1 MTDRSNTSKASAQNE
16 TESRRKARP
25 ADPCAMVIFGA
36 AGDLTKRLLVPAL
49 YNLSRTGVLP
59 DSFTL
64 VGVDLA
70 DGSTES
76 WRDHLHDML
85 ESFLD
90 DADAEFDIDRI
101 DPEVWQRLAAGMR
114 YLQGDLTDAGAYAKI
129 RDTLQDVEKSTQG
142 NVIFYL
148 AVADRFFGTVIDHL
162 GEAGLTDETGREGW
176 RRVIIEKP

>member
-16 TESRRKARP
+16 TESRRKLPRL

-76 WRDHLHDML
+76 WRDSSPRH
-85 ESFLD
+85 
-90 DADAEFDIDRI
+90 A
-101 DPEVWQRLAAGMR
+101 
-114 YLQGDLTDAGAYAKI
+114 
-129 RDTLQDVEKSTQG
+129 
-142 NVIFYL
+142 
-148 AVADRFFGTVIDHL
+148 
-162 GEAGLTDETGREGW
+162 RELP
-176 RRVIIEKP
+176 RRC